1 MPRIL
6 LDMPSKAEL
15 DHSRAAIRTL
25 ADTMQAVVLG
35 YPEDDPDE
43 WSGLTVDGVLDVGG
57 ERWAVEHVRATW
69 EPSTTPA
76 VTDAIDRLLPRLDQ
90 IAERHQRGIHVGVY
104 PARGKARAAQYDEV
118 VARAERAAATG
129 HDVFDDDGFTVQ
141 ISDQPAG
148 AHLSVMLA
156 SNLFIGRQIAAGLVP
171 ALERKLD
178 RQLAHAKSAG
188 YKVAVIVDQTE
199 PAGIPQSAIPYGL
212 PMTVAQVVAPVLE
225 RAPAIVDQ
233 LWVRDRAGRFLR
245 ILPSP

>member
-1 MPRIL
+1 MQSTDSF
-6 LDMPSKAEL
+6 LDL
-15 DHSRAAIRTL
+15 IRSRNVTSVGSTL
-25 ADTMQAVVLG
+25 AFTRQEG
-35 YPEDDPDE
+35 
-43 WSGLTVDGVLDVGG
+43 
-57 ERWAVEHVRATW
+57 R
-69 EPSTTPA
+69 
-76 VTDAIDRLLPRLDQ
+76 
-90 IAERHQRGIHVGVY
+90 
-104 PARGKARAAQYDEV
+104 RAAQYDEV

-225 RAPAIVDQ
+225 RAPGIVDQ